1 MKCEVNPE
9 HLTKHRQWNHH
20 KSTVTEHSFLKGF
33 SMSVS
38 YLDESDTD
46 EEGAKVTKCYSEI
59 EISEAQLKCSNLKGR
74 LLSL

>member
-1 MKCEVNPE
+1 
-9 HLTKHRQWNHH
+9 
-20 KSTVTEHSFLKGF
+20 
-33 SMSVS
+33 MSVS